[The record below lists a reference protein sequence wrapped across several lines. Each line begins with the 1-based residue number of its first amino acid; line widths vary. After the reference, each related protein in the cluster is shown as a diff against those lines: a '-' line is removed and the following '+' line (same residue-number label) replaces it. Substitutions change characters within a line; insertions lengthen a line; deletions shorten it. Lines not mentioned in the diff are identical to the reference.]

1 VPQLTP
7 LIVINERQQL
17 MKRNKESLKKDA
29 RELNVKVNCRV
40 NGSSRD
46 APKELIVSHLL
57 EKRIFAMYPTLAAE
71 AGNDESHASR
81 IGINDKFRLIN
92 VIFSEELH
100 RMAVTSEEAA
110 SRAELD
116 AGLVGHHSSF
126 WQLVHVR
133 FHEGFPPES
142 TDGPHFLD
150 EIQHMHPL
158 FHSGDTV
165 INPKQH
171 GTFTAEKL
179 KKVWKEI

>member
-40 NGSSRD
+40 NGSSCD
-46 APKELIVSHLL
+46 APKELIVSRLL

-92 VIFSEELH
+92 VIF
-100 RMAVTSEEAA
+100 
-110 SRAELD
+110 
-116 AGLVGHHSSF
+116 F
-126 WQLVHVR
+126 
-133 FHEGFPPES
+133 
-142 TDGPHFLD
+142 
-150 EIQHMHPL
+150 
-158 FHSGDTV
+158 
-165 INPKQH
+165 
-171 GTFTAEKL
+171 
-179 KKVWKEI
+179 